1 MGRIELTALID
12 FLVMFIFAMFG
23 VLFSLEK
30 TDGIFRLIHIIII
43 SSFSASISFG
53 VSYYMYVKYGI
64 ELDNRIMFTASSIV
78 GFAFEHFSIQ
88 QIIDGARMLRGFKIT
103 FKNNKKGGK

>member
-1 MGRIELTALID
+1 MIEIGLTALTD
-12 FLVMFIFAMFG
+12 FLTMFVFAIFG
-23 VLFSLEK
+23 VLFSIEK
-30 TDGIFRLIHIIII
+30 EDKILRLYHVLVI

-78 GFAFEHFSIQ
+78 GFAFEHFSVQ
-88 QIIDGARMLRGFKIT
+88 QIIDGAKMLRGFKIT
-103 FKNNKKGGK
+103 FKNNKRR